1 LSLKEKQ
8 LINLSPELVTF
19 LMLGGVFTLVLTG
32 FPIAFVIGSVA
43 FLTGIVVFGPNVAF
57 HIMYT
62 RFYGLSLNY
71 PYLAV
76 PLFTFMGVILQRSGI
91 TKDLYDSLYESLG
104 GLKGGLAIVTVIFG
118 TILAACLGV
127 IAASVTILSLIA
139 LGPMINKG
147 YNKSLAA
154 GTIVASGT
162 LGILIP
168 PSIMLV
174 VYGPQAG
181 ISIGQM
187 FMGAVFPG
195 LILSF
200 LYVVY
205 IAVICRI
212 KPEFGPAMPANE
224 ITSFSAKKFFRLLKS
239 MVPPVLLIVAV
250 LGTIFAGIAPPTEAA
265 AVGSLAAILLALA
278 YRKFS
283 WSLIKNAS
291 IETLKVSAFVVMIAA
306 LSYAFVGIFMSA
318 GSGDVVTK
326 LIMSIPGGRW
336 GAFLFIMLIVFLLGM
351 FIEWIGIVFI
361 IVPIFSPILV
371 KLGFNPLWAGLMI
384 CINLQMA
391 FQTPPM
397 AMSIFVLKGTADP
410 ALGLTMGDIIKGVI
424 PFITIIMFTLVLCM
438 IFPEIITWLPGKLI
452 GPTH

>member
-1 LSLKEKQ
+1 MSAE
-8 LINLSPELVTF
+8 LITF
-19 LMLGGVFTLVLTG
+19 LMLGGVFGLVLTG

-43 FLTGIVVFGPNVAF
+43 FIIGILVFGPDVAY
-57 HIMYT
+57 HILYS

-76 PLFTFMGVILQRSGI
+76 PLFTFMGVILQHSGI

-104 GLKGGLAIVTVIFG
+104 SLRGGLAVVTVVFG

-127 IAASVTILSLIA
+127 IAASVTILTLIA
-139 LGPMINKG
+139 LEPMIKRG
-147 YNKSLAA
+147 YNKPLAA
-154 GTIVASGT
+154 GSIVAAGT

-174 VYGPQAG
+174 VYAPQAG
-181 ISIGQM
+181 LSIGQM

-195 LILSF
+195 LILSAF
-200 LYVVY
+200 Y
-205 IAVICRI
+205 IIYIVIRCRI
-212 KPEFGPAMPANE
+212 NPELGPAMKDE
-224 ITSFSAKKFFRLLKS
+224 DITVFSFGKMIRLLKS
-239 MVPPVLLIVAV
+239 MVPPVLLIIAV
-250 LGTIFAGIAPPTEAA
+250 LGTIFSGIAPPTEAA
-265 AVGSLAAILLALA
+265 AVGSLAAIALAVA

-283 WSLIKNAS
+283 WNLIKHAS
-291 IETLKVSAFVVMIAA
+291 LETLKVSSFVVIIAA
-306 LSYAFVGIFMSA
+306 LCYAFVGVFMSA
-318 GSGDVVTK
+318 GCGEIVTK
-326 LIMSIPGGRW
+326 MILSVPGGKW
-336 GAFLFIMLIVFLLGM
+336 ASFTVIMLIVFLLGM

-361 IVPIFSPILV
+361 IVPIFSPIFI
-371 KLGFNPLWAGLMI
+371 KLGFNPLWAGMMI

-410 ALGLTMGDIIKGVI
+410 ELGLTMTDIIKGVI
-424 PFITIIMFTLVLCM
+424 PFIIIIMFTLLLCM
-438 IFPEIITWLPGKLI
+438 FFPGIITWLPEKMI